1 MSRPGPV
8 EGILR
13 DPEMTL
19 KSLRWGLTGKR
30 KSCPG
35 DGICTSFVSLAPW
48 CCRWGGGQ
56 TRTCMTL
63 TAGART
69 FREGLSFTF

>member
-1 MSRPGPV
+1 MAQPGPV

-13 DPEMTL
+13 DPEMIL
-19 KSLRWGLTGKR
+19 KSLRWGLTGER

-35 DGICTSFVSLAPW
+35 DRICTSFVSLAPW

-56 TRTCMTL
+56 T
-63 TAGART
+63 
-69 FREGLSFTF
+69 